1 MRKIDTSLKPIYPIH
16 QRLKIVWGLWLLFRL
31 IGVAILAHRLAV
43 SHPSIIGGIVWHGL
57 WLIPAF
63 IATPYIFKGKSP
75 YALLMISMLTFIYLG
90 ASGMA
95 ALKYGFGQAW
105 GLMAVWLVDFVLVA
119 LINGWLFIL
128 LKHLPKMLG

>member
-1 MRKIDTSLKPIYPIH
+1 MKKQNTSPKPVYPIH
-16 QRLKIVWGLWLLFRL
+16 QRLKAVWWLWLIFRL
-31 IGVAILAHRLAV
+31 IGVATLAHFLAAK
-43 SHPSIIGGIVWHGL
+43 HPSIIGGMAWHGL

-63 IATPYIFKGKSP
+63 IATPYILKGKSP
-75 YALLMISMLTFIYLG
+75 YPLLIISMLTFIYLG

-105 GLMAVWLVDFVLVA
+105 ALMAVWLVDFVLVA

-128 LKHLPKMLG
+128 LKRLPKMNG